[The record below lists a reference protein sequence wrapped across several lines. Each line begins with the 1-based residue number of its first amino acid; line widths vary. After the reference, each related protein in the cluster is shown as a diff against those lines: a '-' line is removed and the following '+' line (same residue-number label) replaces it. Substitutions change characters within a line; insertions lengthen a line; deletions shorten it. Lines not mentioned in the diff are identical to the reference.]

1 MRSESE
7 TAEDQR
13 SQYLSKSDDD
23 TSSSMFRKKSKILY
37 TRNELISLS
46 ELDSCQKLPI
56 GLDQSILGELSISW
70 TGLSHSCHNS
80 DPGTFHGYLPRHLHP
95 NQECDLSRSGDIAS
109 NCVSEATDSVVKGS
123 EYHLPKRS
131 DGAYRPPHLCKAKI
145 QSRAENE
152 DFYNNETFGSSE
164 NLSQESAEEERRR
177 RDSFELMR
185 KEQLKAFQ
193 EKQNKILDEHKENLD
208 PEIGLLL
215 EANGNCKRFMNKY
228 NESEESV
235 ASQAEAG
242 DPAGH
247 ALASTFLLPAVLE
260 SRSLTKSLT
269 STFTSE
275 PCDTKRDQIKG
286 YGLHSSGLD
295 DQFLGEKEPAG
306 GISSGY
312 LKEGFEVH
320 GPQNEE
326 VARQNSANLPSGRNE
341 PVQTLMASTTS
352 SAIDEIFEQ
361 LHYRNK
367 RNVTPLVL
375 PHEYFELSTLPDPI
389 ELYSTNHHSVKGW
402 STKTRKGK
410 YPTSA
415 ADHASSQYLSL
426 EKKGLCQTDA
436 ETSSKLNRETL
447 DKLCFSEIEG
457 FPKDSQTTEFSSI
470 QRDSLGMLTRN
481 DVLKPHRLSN
491 ESGSMKINC
500 EGIMS
505 SSWTKQT
512 VASKIEENLSISDDN
527 QTKIGFN
534 LGSEP
539 ACMHPNSADE
549 LFLPDE
555 DSLITAD
562 DYILPLESTSM
573 SAGRL
578 FKDNLL
584 TSSSQVDVNDKLADL
599 NPFLGE
605 KRSTQLGLEGP
616 VFDSYDKMG
625 LESFYAALHTQHC
638 FPQFGHC
645 QMNPGRANFKSSDAQ
660 QVQIPASNSKTNIY
674 TPQPLCFQSN
684 VLADPF
690 RHPHADLRR
699 FGHPTNS
706 PLPQQMPGPNNFA
719 HHLVHGF
726 PRGLPSSHPNGGMTS
741 NGQEL
746 YPPQHLPYHYQ
757 RQNYGPFR
765 VPNSGHTAGVIGYPA
780 AVGKPFQMEE
790 RSRQTHPLPDV
801 GRGSGNFGK
810 QVDTGFWY

>member
-1 MRSESE
+1 
-7 TAEDQR
+7 
-13 SQYLSKSDDD
+13 
-23 TSSSMFRKKSKILY
+23 MFVIYFVLLNRKSKILY

-56 GLDQSILGELSISW
+56 GLDQSILGE
-70 TGLSHSCHNS
+70 

-269 STFTSE
+269 
-275 PCDTKRDQIKG
+275 K
-286 YGLHSSGLD
+286 
-295 DQFLGEKEPAG
+295 KEPAG

-447 DKLCFSEIEG
+447 DKLCFSEI
-457 FPKDSQTTEFSSI
+457 
-470 QRDSLGMLTRN
+470 
-481 DVLKPHRLSN
+481 
-491 ESGSMKINC
+491 

-810 QVDTGFWY
+810 QVDTGFW